1 MPNAAAL
8 VASGIAQVKEP
19 RPVEAK
25 SIHPSDVT
33 GTAYYVV
40 RLSDYQL
47 EATMATG
54 DATAPVR
61 FVGSLVPGQTVTISV
76 PGETWSAVCSNRL
89 LAGRRSGHRGN
100 LQESRSREL
109 ILLTI
114 TAGV

>member
-1 MPNAAAL
+1 MPSAAAL

-76 PGETWSAVCSNRL
+76 PGEIGAPSAQIDFSRVGDQVIAATSKKVA
-89 LAGRRSGHRGN
+89 LAN
-100 LQESRSREL
+100 
-109 ILLTI
+109 
-114 TAGV
+114 